1 MKGDVFVRH
10 SLGVF
15 TTDGERIFHR
25 VTGAEIDKP
34 AFIYDM
40 NSGHTFFVGDI
51 YDCYKRMSR
60 SRMRC
65 PYTEIYEFEN
75 IITRLQSKSLDVLC
89 TVMNYFLTLSDGQ
102 SREFLRKT
110 PQDIEQILALKMQEG
125 F

>member
-1 MKGDVFVRH
+1 MKGDAFVRH

-25 VTGAEIDKP
+25 VTGAEVDKP

-51 YDCYKRMSR
+51 YDCYKRMSL
-60 SRMRC
+60 SRMDYPC
-65 PYTEIYEFEN
+65 TEIYEFED
-75 IITRLQSKSLDVLC
+75 IITRSLSKSLDVLC

-102 SREFLRKT
+102 SREFLKKN